1 MAAFTEQQVRDRL
14 LSQFIDMDPIP
25 VVLSRPT
32 WVDTASGGRTQLGEL
47 ILPSQDFCFVPFKR
61 RLTQEYHFNPQSYG
75 EDRVEFIHYILI
87 FNRGADIQAGDVF
100 DSLGHDRLDDGSYE
114 VSFVSP
120 RQWDRGQ
127 AGILYRGS

>member
-1 MAAFTEQQVRDRL
+1 MAAFREQNVRDRL
-14 LSQFIDMDPIP
+14 MAHFINADPVPITL
-25 VVLSRPT
+25 VRPT
-32 WVDTASGGRTQLGEL
+32 WTTTSSGGRVQLGEL
-47 ILPSQDFCFVPFKR
+47 ILPSQEFCFIPFKR

-87 FNRGADIQAGDVF
+87 FNRGADIEEGDIF
-100 DSLGHDRLDDGSYE
+100 DSIGHDRLDDGSYE

-127 AGILYRGS
+127 AGILYRGT